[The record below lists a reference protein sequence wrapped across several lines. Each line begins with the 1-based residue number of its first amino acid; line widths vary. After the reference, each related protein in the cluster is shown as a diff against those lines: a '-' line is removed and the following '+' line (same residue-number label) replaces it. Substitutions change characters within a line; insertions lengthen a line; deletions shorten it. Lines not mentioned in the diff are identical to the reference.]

1 MLGKQAV
8 MEVLRANG
16 VRHVFGNPGT
26 SESPIMD
33 ALEGYPDID
42 YQLVLQEG
50 VAMGMADAYARCT
63 GRPSFVNLHIETG
76 LANGLSLL
84 HNANAGRTPLVLTA
98 GNKDVRE
105 LAHGRTE
112 LADMTRALAKWSVE
126 ITHPDQVPSVLGRAF
141 KEAGTPPTGPTFV
154 SLSANALDGETSL
167 DALPPTATH
176 RAVPDRAALEE
187 AVRVL
192 AEAENPV
199 MLVADPVSE
208 SQAADE
214 AVQVAEALG
223 ARVYAS
229 MYSGM
234 NFPTDHASFRGA
246 LRVDFPEGT
255 RTLADADAVLAIGQL
270 ATGYYMLSNPYMT
283 YLNSGTKLVHVDS
296 DPGEVGR
303 TQPTEV
309 GIVADPK
316 AALGAL
322 ADALDANMSGSHK
335 EAAKGRL
342 AELAEEKEALGQ
354 AWTSR
359 VKQRWDMNPMS
370 AERMMTEVAASL
382 PPDALIADDAVTTR
396 EALHGAMDFTEP
408 GSVLGARGG
417 ALGWGV
423 GGTMGLKLANPDR
436 PVVGVLGDG
445 SAMMTAQGFWTA
457 AVRNIPVVYV
467 ICNNRAYRVLKV
479 NMNAY
484 KSNVLGEESP
494 SSQYIGMDFPLPLDM
509 ASMAEAMGVF
519 GRKIEDP
526 AEIGPA
532 IGHALDLG
540 KPAVLDISID
550 GTV

>member
-1 MLGKQAV
+1 MMGKQAV

-16 VRHVFGNPGT
+16 VRYVFGNPGT

-33 ALEGYPDID
+33 ALEGYPDLE
-42 YQLVLQEG
+42 YVLVLQEG

-112 LADMTRALAKWSVE
+112 LADMTRALTKWSVE
-126 ITHPDQVPSVLGRAF
+126 VTHPDQVPSVLGRAF
-141 KEAGTPPTGPTFV
+141 KEAATPPTGPTFV
-154 SLSANALDGETSL
+154 SLSANALDGETGL

-176 RAVPDRAALEE
+176 PAVPDRAALED
-187 AVRVL
+187 AVRTL

-199 MLVADPVSE
+199 MLVGDPVSE
-208 SQAADE
+208 SQAAGE

-229 MYSGM
+229 AYSGM
-234 NFPTDHASFRGA
+234 NFPTDHPAFRGA

-255 RTLADADAVLAIGQL
+255 RTLADADAVLAVGPL
-270 ATGYYMLSNPYMT
+270 ATGYYMLSNPAMT
-283 YLNSGTKLVHVDS
+283 YLAPGAKLVHVDS
-296 DPGEVGR
+296 DPREVGR

-309 GIVADPK
+309 GIAADPK

-322 ADALDANMSGSHK
+322 ADALDASMSGSHR
-335 EAAKGRL
+335 EAARGRL
-342 AELAEEKEALGQ
+342 AELAKEKEALGL
-354 AWTSR
+354 AWNSR
-359 VKQRWDMNPMS
+359 VEQRWDAKPMS

-382 PPDALIADDAVTTR
+382 PPDALIADDAVTSR
-396 EALHGAMDFTEP
+396 DALHGAMDFTEP
-408 GSVLGARGG
+408 GSLLSARGG

-423 GGTMGLKLANPDR
+423 GGTMGVKLANPDR

-457 AVRNIPVVYV
+457 AVRNIPVVYL

-484 KSNVLGEESP
+484 KSRVLGEESP
-494 SSQYIGMDFPLPLDM
+494 SSGYIGMDFPLPLDL

-532 IGHALDLG
+532 LSHALDLG
-540 KPAVLDISID
+540 KPAVLDVSID
-550 GTV
+550 GAV